1 MGREAACAVRIA
13 TRSGRG
19 KAHLDS
25 KKLDVS
31 GPMRFSLALADVRE
45 AVVESGWLRLQ
56 TPRGEI
62 ALELGSA
69 APAWAQ
75 AIRTPRS
82 RLEKLGIK
90 SDMRVCVLKLADA
103 EFELELSE
111 SLGITPARAARGR
124 FDVVVRGLEN
134 ARDLGAL
141 AKLRANLEETGALW
155 LVYRKGKGAPLP
167 ERSVRDALLET
178 GLVDV
183 KVVAFSD
190 SHTALKAVIPLAQR
204 AGTKFQRRRS
214 QEG

>member
-13 TRSGRG
+13 SRSGRG

-31 GPMRFSLALADVRE
+31 GPMRFSLALSDVRE
-45 AVVESGWLRLQ
+45 AAAENGWLRLQ

-62 ALELGSA
+62 ALELGPFA
-69 APAWAQ
+69 AAWAQ
-75 AIRTPRS
+75 AIRNPRS

-90 SDMRVCVLKLADA
+90 PGMRVCVLKLADA
-103 EFELELSE
+103 EFELDLNERLE
-111 SLGITPARAARGR
+111 AAPARTARGR
-124 FDVVVRGLEN
+124 FDVILRGLES
-134 ARDLGAL
+134 ARDLSTL
-141 AKLRANLEETGALW
+141 AKLRTNLEETGALW

-167 ERSVRDALLET
+167 ERSVREALLES

-204 AGTKFQRRRS
+204 DRTKP
-214 QEG
+214 

>member
-25 KKLDVS
+25 KNLEVS
-31 GPMRFSLALADVRE
+31 GPMRFSLALSDVRE
-45 AVVESGWLRLQ
+45 AVAEDGWLRLQ

-62 ALELGSA
+62 ALELGASA
-69 APAWAQ
+69 AAWAQ
-75 AIRTPRS
+75 AIRNPRS

-90 SDMRVCVLKLADA
+90 SGTRVCMLNLADA

-111 SLGITPARAARGR
+111 CLGVAPARAARGR
-124 FDVVVRGLEN
+124 FDIVLRGLES

-141 AKLRANLEETGALW
+141 AKLRTNLEETGALW

-190 SHTALKAVIPLAQR
+190 SHTALKAVIPVAQR
-204 AGTKFQRRRS
+204 DRTKS
-214 QEG
+214 

>member
-13 TRSGRG
+13 SRSGRG

-31 GPMRFSLALADVRE
+31 GPMRFSLALSDVRE
-45 AVVESGWLRLQ
+45 AAAENGWLRLQ
-56 TPRGEI
+56 TPCGEI
-62 ALELGSA
+62 ALELGPFA
-69 APAWAQ
+69 AAWAQ
-75 AIRTPRS
+75 AIRNPLS

-90 SDMRVCVLKLADA
+90 PGMRVCVLNLADA
-103 EFELELSE
+103 EFDLDLNERLEAA
-111 SLGITPARAARGR
+111 PARTARGR
-124 FDVVVRGLEN
+124 FDVILRGLES
-134 ARDLGAL
+134 ARDLSTL
-141 AKLRANLEETGALW
+141 AKLRTNLEETGALW

-167 ERSVRDALLET
+167 ERSVREALLES

-204 AGTKFQRRRS
+204 DRTKP
-214 QEG
+214 